1 LTHVKRW
8 NAGSFYESVAMT
20 GSAIPSLLSTEQ
32 FFALAKTRLSLDVPQ
47 ALANPNITPH
57 LADQDADPAVLAAI
71 AAMRPVRT
79 AAVLVPVVERR
90 EPTVLFTQRTSQLAD
105 HAGEVA
111 FAGGKIDTIDA
122 SPAAAAL
129 REAEEEIGLDRRFVE
144 PIGYLDVHAV
154 PSGYRILPT
163 LARVRE
169 GFSLHFNPGE
179 VTDVFEVPLVF
190 LMTPGN
196 HKRERADWN
205 GLRTSVFAISFK
217 EHKIWGVTAGIIR
230 NLWERICTGP

>member
-1 LTHVKRW
+1 
-8 NAGSFYESVAMT
+8 M
-20 GSAIPSLLSTEQ
+20 
-32 FFALAKTRLSLDVPQ
+32 RLSLDVPQ
-47 ALANPNITPH
+47 ALADPDIMPH
-57 LADQDADPAVLAAI
+57 LADQDADPAVIAAI
-71 AAMRPVRT
+71 AAVRPVRT

-90 EPTVLFTQRTSQLAD
+90 EPTVLFTQRTAQLAD
-105 HAGEVA
+105 HAGEIA
-111 FAGGKIDTIDA
+111 FAGGKIDTLDA

-129 REAEEEIGLDRRFVE
+129 REAEEEIGLDRRFIE
-144 PIGYLDVHAV
+144 PIGYLDVHVV

-196 HKRERADWN
+196 YKCARADWN
-205 GLRTSVFAISFK
+205 GLRTSVYAIGFK
-217 EHKIWGVTAGIIR
+217 EHNIWGATAGILR
-230 NLWERICTGP
+230 NLWECIYIDP